1 VDILNSGNF
10 SISPGCIRKSPS
22 IPLYER
28 GRQSECPDLLRSYE
42 FWILKRGSLSSET
55 IYEKGDSIM
64 KVLVT
69 YFSQT
74 GNTEKIAGAICEEA
88 SQANEAELKKLE
100 DVGPGDVAG
109 YDFIFIGSPL
119 HARNLAEPVKE
130 FLGGI
135 QAGSGQKMAGFI
147 THFAPAYP
155 GQDMDAFAEP
165 IKAACKDKG
174 IEYKGCFDCQGA
186 LTEAL
191 HEMVKK
197 RQNLTDE
204 QWDGMVKQMTG
215 RPNEE
220 DQQKAR
226 DFAKEVLG

>member
-1 VDILNSGNF
+1 
-10 SISPGCIRKSPS
+10 
-22 IPLYER
+22 
-28 GRQSECPDLLRSYE
+28 
-42 FWILKRGSLSSET
+42 
-55 IYEKGDSIM
+55 M

-74 GNTEKIAGAICEEA
+74 GNTEKIAKAICEEA
-88 SQANEAELKKLE
+88 SRANETDLKKLE
-100 DVGPGDVAG
+100 DVSADDFVG

-119 HARNLAEPVKE
+119 HAGDLAGPVKE
-130 FLGGI
+130 FLNGI
-135 QAGSGQKMAGFI
+135 QAGSGQKMSCFI

-155 GQDMDAFAEP
+155 EQAMDKFTAP
-165 IKAACKDKG
+165 VITACKEKG

-186 LTEAL
+186 LTESL

-204 QWDGMVKQMTG
+204 QWEEMVKQMTG

-220 DQQKAR
+220 DEAKAKA
-226 DFAKEVLG
+226 FAREALA